1 MTKPTELLKT
11 GDALLIIDVQ
21 IDFCPGGSLPIE
33 EGDQVVPV
41 LNEWIEA
48 ARVKEIPVYASRD
61 WHPNKHPS
69 FKENGGLWP
78 VHCLQDSLGAGF
90 HPDLRLPEETV
101 LISKGVRFDQDQN
114 SAFDQ
119 TGLAVQLR
127 KDGIRRLY
135 VGGLAEDVCVL
146 ATVLDAC
153 REGFETVLI
162 RDATRSITQ
171 EGGRAARETMRAA
184 GAQFI
189 GMEQK

>member
-1 MTKPTELLKT
+1 MVKSTEFLKT

-33 EGDQVVPV
+33 DGDQIVPV

-90 HPDLRLPEETV
+90 HPDLDLPEGTV

-153 REGFETVLI
+153 HEGFETVLI
-162 RDATRSITQ
+162 RDATRSISQ
-171 EGGRAARETMRAA
+171 EGGRAARKTMRAA

-189 GMEQK
+189 SME

>member
-1 MTKPTELLKT
+1 MAKSTEFLKT

-33 EGDQVVPV
+33 DGDQIVPV

-48 ARVKEIPVYASRD
+48 VRVKEIPVYASRD

-90 HPDLRLPEETV
+90 HPDLNLPEETV

-153 REGFETVLI
+153 HEGFETVLI
-162 RDATRSITQ
+162 RDATRSISQ

-189 GMEQK
+189 SME

>member
-21 IDFCPGGSLPIE
+21 IDFCPGGSLPTE
-33 EGDQVVPV
+33 EGDQIVPV

-61 WHPNKHPS
+61 WHPHKHPS

-90 HPDLRLPEETV
+90 HPDLNLPEGTV

-119 TGLAVQLR
+119 TGLAVHLR
-127 KDGIRRLY
+127 KAGIRRLY
-135 VGGLAEDVCVL
+135 IGGLAEDVCVL

-153 REGFETVLI
+153 HEGFETVLI
-162 RDATRSITQ
+162 RDATRSITP
-171 EGGRAARETMRAA
+171 EGGRAAREAMRAA
-184 GAQFI
+184 GARFI
-189 GMEQK
+189 SMEQE

>member
-1 MTKPTELLKT
+1 MAKSTEFLKT

-33 EGDQVVPV
+33 DGDQIVPV

-90 HPDLRLPEETV
+90 HPDLNLPEETV

-153 REGFETVLI
+153 HEGFETVLI
-162 RDATRSITQ
+162 RDATRSISQ

-189 GMEQK
+189 SME

>member
-1 MTKPTELLKT
+1 MAKSTEFLKT

-33 EGDQVVPV
+33 DGDQIVPV

-90 HPDLRLPEETV
+90 HPDLDLPEGTV

-153 REGFETVLI
+153 HEGFETVLI
-162 RDATRSITQ
+162 RDATRSISQ

-189 GMEQK
+189 SME

>member
-1 MTKPTELLKT
+1 MVKSTEFLKT

-33 EGDQVVPV
+33 DGDQIVPV

-90 HPDLRLPEETV
+90 HPDLDLPEGTV

-153 REGFETVLI
+153 HEGFETVLI
-162 RDATRSITQ
+162 RDATRSISQ

-189 GMEQK
+189 SME

>member
-33 EGDQVVPV
+33 EGDQIVPV

-61 WHPNKHPS
+61 WHPHKHPS

-90 HPDLRLPEETV
+90 HPDLNLPEGTV

-119 TGLAVQLR
+119 TGLVVHFR
-127 KDGIRRLY
+127 KAGIRRLY

-153 REGFETVLI
+153 HEGFETVLI
-162 RDATRSITQ
+162 RDATRAITQ
-171 EGGRAARETMRAA
+171 EGGRAAREAMRAA
-184 GAQFI
+184 GARFI
-189 GMEQK
+189 STEQE

>member
-1 MTKPTELLKT
+1 MAKSTEFLKT

-33 EGDQVVPV
+33 DGDQIVPV

-90 HPDLRLPEETV
+90 HPDLDLPEETV

-153 REGFETVLI
+153 HEGFETVLI
-162 RDATRSITQ
+162 RDATRSISQ

-189 GMEQK
+189 SMEQK

>member
-33 EGDQVVPV
+33 DGDQVVPV
-41 LNEWIEA
+41 LNKWIEA

-61 WHPNKHPS
+61 WHPHKHPG

-78 VHCLQDSLGAGF
+78 VHCLQDSLGADF
-90 HPDLRLPEETV
+90 HPDLNLPEGTV

-119 TGLAVQLR
+119 TGLAVHLR
-127 KDGIRRLY
+127 KAGIRRLY
-135 VGGLAEDVCVL
+135 IGGLAEDVCVL

-153 REGFETVLI
+153 HEGFETVLI
-162 RDATRSITQ
+162 RDATRSITP
-171 EGGRAARETMRAA
+171 EGGRAAREAMRAA
-184 GAQFI
+184 GARFI
-189 GMEQK
+189 SMEQE

>member
-33 EGDQVVPV
+33 AGDHVVPV

-78 VHCLQDSLGAGF
+78 VHCLQDSLGAAF
-90 HPDLRLPEETV
+90 HPDLNLPEGTV

-162 RDATRSITQ
+162 RDATRAITQ

>member
-1 MTKPTELLKT
+1 MKTNKTNEQLMQQDEIYELVATQLSDT
-11 GDALLIIDVQ
+11 LTADE
-21 IDFCPGGSLPIE
+21 SRR
-33 EGDQVVPV
+33 

-61 WHPNKHPS
+61 WHPIKHPS

-78 VHCLQDSLGAGF
+78 VHCLQDSLGAAF
-90 HPDLRLPEETV
+90 HPDLNLPEGTV

-162 RDATRSITQ
+162 RDATRAITQ

>member
-33 EGDQVVPV
+33 DGDQVVPV

-48 ARVKEIPVYASRD
+48 ACVKEIPVYASRD
-61 WHPNKHPS
+61 WHPHKHPS

-90 HPDLRLPEETV
+90 HPDLNLPEGTV
-101 LISKGVRFDQDQN
+101 LISKGVRFDHDQN

-119 TGLAVQLR
+119 TGLAVQLQ

-153 REGFETVLI
+153 HEGFETVLI
-162 RDATRSITQ
+162 SDATRAITQ
-171 EGGRAARETMRAA
+171 DGGRAARETMRAS
-184 GAQFI
+184 GARFI
-189 GMEQK
+189 STEQE

>member
-1 MTKPTELLKT
+1 MTKPTEFLKT

-33 EGDQVVPV
+33 AGDQVVPV

-61 WHPNKHPS
+61 WHPIKHPS

-78 VHCLQDSLGAGF
+78 VHCLQDSLGAAF
-90 HPDLRLPEETV
+90 HPDLNLPEGTV

>member
-1 MTKPTELLKT
+1 MTKPTEFLKT

-33 EGDQVVPV
+33 AGDQVVPV

-61 WHPNKHPS
+61 WHPIKHPS

-78 VHCLQDSLGAGF
+78 AHCLQDSLGAAF
-90 HPDLRLPEETV
+90 HPDLNLPEGTV

-153 REGFETVLI
+153 HEGFETVLI
-162 RDATRSITQ
+162 RDATRSISQ

>member
-33 EGDQVVPV
+33 EGDQVVPI

-48 ARVKEIPVYASRD
+48 ARVKEIPVYASRY
-61 WHPNKHPS
+61 WHPIKHPS

-78 VHCLQDSLGAGF
+78 VHCLQDSLGAAF
-90 HPDLRLPEETV
+90 HPDLNLPEGTV

-135 VGGLAEDVCVL
+135 VGGLAEEVCVL

-171 EGGRAARETMRAA
+171 ESGRAARETMRSA

>member
-1 MTKPTELLKT
+1 MAKSTEFLKT

-33 EGDQVVPV
+33 DGDQIVPV

-90 HPDLRLPEETV
+90 HPDLDLPEETV

-153 REGFETVLI
+153 HEGFETVLI
-162 RDATRSITQ
+162 RDATRSISQ

-189 GMEQK
+189 SME

>member
-1 MTKPTELLKT
+1 MVKSTEFLKT

-33 EGDQVVPV
+33 DGDQIVPV

-90 HPDLRLPEETV
+90 HPDLDLPEETV

-153 REGFETVLI
+153 HEGFETVLI
-162 RDATRSITQ
+162 RDATRSISQ

-189 GMEQK
+189 SMEQK

>member
-1 MTKPTELLKT
+1 MIKPTELLKT

-33 EGDQVVPV
+33 AGDQVVPV

-61 WHPNKHPS
+61 WHPIKHPS

-78 VHCLQDSLGAGF
+78 VHCLQDSLGAAF
-90 HPDLRLPEETV
+90 HPDLNLPEGTV

>member
-1 MTKPTELLKT
+1 MIKPTELLKT

-69 FKENGGLWP
+69 FKENGGAWP

-127 KDGIRRLY
+127 KAGIRRLY
-135 VGGLAEDVCVL
+135 VGGLAEDVCVVS
-146 ATVLDAC
+146 TVLDAC
-153 REGFETVLI
+153 HEGFETVLI

-171 EGGRAARETMRAA
+171 EGGSVAREAMRVA
-184 GAQFI
+184 GARFI
-189 GMEQK
+189 SMEQE